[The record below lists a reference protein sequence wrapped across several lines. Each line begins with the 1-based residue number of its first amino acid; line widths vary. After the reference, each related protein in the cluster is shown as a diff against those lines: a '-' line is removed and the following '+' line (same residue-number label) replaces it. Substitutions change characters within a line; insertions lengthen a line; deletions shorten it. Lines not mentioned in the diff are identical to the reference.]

1 MAVLVEAV
9 SVIIKASAIQ
19 EKYPGG
25 WKKFKANLPNRTMCT
40 DGELIRVGFMVPGD
54 ARAFVRELE
63 SFGFVSLV
71 NNSAQDIATVSQ
83 SYGLTTPCPWIELL
97 EVTLHGNPPKSVMA
111 CRLVGSNMQ
120 EVVFPENW
128 KFEDSMSDMTII
140 DLNDQDNGM
149 IFYEHKDSVDVY
161 VDRRTGKKLYVGR
174 TQPR

>member
-63 SFGFVSLV
+63 SFGFVSL
-71 NNSAQDIATVSQ
+71 
-83 SYGLTTPCPWIELL
+83 
-97 EVTLHGNPPKSVMA
+97 
-111 CRLVGSNMQ
+111 
-120 EVVFPENW
+120 
-128 KFEDSMSDMTII
+128 
-140 DLNDQDNGM
+140 
-149 IFYEHKDSVDVY
+149 
-161 VDRRTGKKLYVGR
+161 
-174 TQPR
+174 